1 MSLCQ
6 APIVYLDS
14 QDFSRFGDVLRGK
27 GQSAAD
33 QLYGRLCAL
42 KADGA
47 AIFVTSM
54 PLLGELLQYHP
65 NFRETTICKAQAV
78 EQLCGSN
85 AIMFPSRLIAMEIAK
100 VAQVACLTSER
111 ALPNAVSSDRYW
123 YPDVSSAFVGLKTQF
138 EEILNSEIGRFQFAN
153 RAQRRNAKRLGRKID
168 MTAVMQEAA
177 PAMAAQFGL
186 PLNAITGSIVAVLS
200 GKSTAA
206 QASHKL
212 FSAIAEPSK
221 FVEIY
226 FERVET
232 DRSLPQW
239 ISGTGIKFQTAFE
252 QLRSTLQP
260 YMHLDFAKQR
270 FRSLLAVNKRRFR
283 LLALRL
289 AENDIEEFGVGP
301 EALRAIEM
309 DDRLL
314 DQVPACRTIE
324 ALIEAYV
331 LQVLGYS
338 GGKPD
343 IEGGFAGDLV
353 HALYLPHVDL
363 WRTDG
368 RFANLVS
375 TALPEYESRVVR
387 KPRDLEAAIARTR
400 EEPVLQVQSLA

>member
-1 MSLCQ
+1 MSRSQ
-6 APIVYLDS
+6 VPIVYLDS

-27 GQSAAD
+27 GQSMAEG
-33 QLYGRLCAL
+33 LYYRLCAL

-85 AIMFPSRLIAMEIAK
+85 AIMFPSRLIAVEIAQ

-111 ALPNAVSSDRYW
+111 ALPSAVSSDRYW

-138 EEILNSEIGRFQFAN
+138 QETLESEIGRSQFVN
-153 RAQRRNAKRLGRKID
+153 RAQRRNAKRLGRKMDMID
-168 MTAVMQEAA
+168 LMQEAA

-186 PLNAITGSIVAVLS
+186 PLNAITGSIVAVLR
-200 GKSTAA
+200 GKATPT
-206 QASHKL
+206 QASRKL
-212 FSAIAEPSK
+212 FSAIAEPTK

-239 ISGTGIKFQTAFE
+239 IGGTGIKFQNAFE
-252 QLRSTLQP
+252 QLRQTLQP
-260 YMHLDFAKQR
+260 YMHLDFAREQ
-270 FRSLLAVNKRRFR
+270 FRSLLAENRRHFR

-289 AENDIEEFGVGP
+289 AEDDIEEFGLSH
-301 EALRAIEM
+301 ETLRAIEM
-309 DDRLL
+309 DDTLL
-314 DQVPACRTIE
+314 DQVPACRIME

-338 GGKPD
+338 GGEPN

-368 RFANLVS
+368 RFANLVAA
-375 TALPEYESRVVR
+375 ALPEYASRVVR
-387 KPRDLEAAIARTR
+387 KPRDLEAAIAKTR
-400 EEPVLQVQSLA
+400 EELASQF